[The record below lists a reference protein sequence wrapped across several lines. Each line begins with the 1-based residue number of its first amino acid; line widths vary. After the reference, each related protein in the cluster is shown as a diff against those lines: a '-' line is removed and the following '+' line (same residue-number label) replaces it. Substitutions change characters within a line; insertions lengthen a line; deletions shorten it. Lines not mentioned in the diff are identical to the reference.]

1 MAYLGFVG
9 AGIPGIAATT
19 GQGVTTVADW
29 GALPAATG
37 SGAQRLVLDRG
48 QVFTD
53 VTVEDVSLW
62 LPDRAIRDAA
72 GALRTLTW
80 SRDTGGEKC
89 RLRPGDTVP
98 AGWTLGGGSTAGSI
112 STAGG
117 KVSLTGYLYTDVAD
131 SDAALTILVMQ
142 LHSASAFAN
151 TSANNN
157 IGVFAGNNN
166 AGNAMVGLRVRGTS
180 STPPLDVGYYNNSIG
195 KGRALAKVGEPSFAL
210 IDWSSGGLALADGI
224 GTPSDSIVGPQSL
237 FSAGQ
242 RWCEAVSID
251 EGGTDR
257 LLELDLF
264 GQIKVV

>member
-1 MAYLGFVG
+1 MRIGGGSGIQLGRG
-9 AGIPGIAATT
+9 GGGGGIILAAN
-19 GQGVTTVADW
+19 W
-29 GALPAATG
+29 GALPTATG
-37 SGAQRLVLDRG
+37 SENQRFVLDRG

-72 GALRTLTW
+72 GAIRTLTW
-80 SRDTGGEKC
+80 SRDTAGVKC

-98 AGWTLGGGSTAGSI
+98 AGWTLGGGSSAGSI

-117 KVSLTGYLYTDVAD
+117 KISLTGYLYTPVAD
-131 SDAALTILVMQ
+131 NDAALTILVMQ

-151 TSANNN
+151 SNSGNN

-166 AGNAMVGLRVRGTS
+166 AGNAMVGLRVRSTS
-180 STPPLDVGYYNNSIG
+180 TTPPLGVGYYSTSIG

-210 IDWSSGGLALADGI
+210 IDWSSGGLALVDGI

-237 FSAGQ
+237 FGAAAA
-242 RWCEAVSID
+242 WCEAVSID

-257 LLELDLF
+257 LLELDIF
-264 GQIKVV
+264 GQIKVAA

>member
-1 MAYLGFVG
+1 MPIRDTGVALSSS
-9 AGIPGIAATT
+9 GIITAAN
-19 GQGVTTVADW
+19 W

-48 QVFTD
+48 QAFTD
-53 VTVEDVSLW
+53 VTVEDMALW

-131 SDAALTILVMQ
+131 NDAALTILVMQ

-151 TSANNN
+151 ANANNN
-157 IGVFAGNNN
+157 VGVFAGNNN

-195 KGRALAKVGEPSFAL
+195 KGRAQTALVVGHQDAAARAL
-210 IDWSSGGLALADGI
+210 PELMGGRREQVAQCVAEA
-224 GTPSDSIVGPQSL
+224 IVHATVQVEL
-237 FSAGQ
+237 
-242 RWCEAVSID
+242 
-251 EGGTDR
+251 R
-257 LLELDLF
+257 LDA
-264 GQIKVV
+264 